1 MPLSIKST
9 RKITAATLLAA
20 AGLLALPIA
29 SAQSDEVFNYFD
41 TIGIGGLASFD
52 IGWVDPALH
61 SYFLA
66 DRSNKSV
73 DVIDTVTK
81 QTTQFMPGFAG
92 IFVTPSGATNNDLSG
107 PDGIL
112 TFNNPASGTSEI
124 WVGDGPQVNGVNGT
138 AGCPSFLTLGCSTV
152 KVLDASTGALTH
164 NIPTYGAARADELC
178 HDPQH
183 RLILIANDAESLD
196 FAFGTPFVSFISTDT
211 YTIVKQILISE
222 ATNGIEQCQY
232 DNITGNFY
240 LNIPVVNGPGDDTKD
255 GAVYVISPTTFKVT
269 AKYPIDVMTC
279 AGPAGMA
286 LGPGNQILLGCAAK
300 AADGVAN
307 SIIIDRTNGST
318 NAVAWGL
325 GGADE
330 VWFNPTDSHYYLAL
344 SYSGVSPA
352 PTPEIAIIDALTGPV
367 DQIIT
372 MARLGGVS
380 PHSIAV
386 DPATGII
393 YSPNA
398 GGVNLF
404 YPSVV
409 PPGDADDGSTPAQP
423 E

>member
-1 MPLSIKST
+1 MLSIKST

-41 TIGIGGLASFD
+41 TIGIAGLASFD
-52 IGWVDPALH
+52 ISWVDPALNT
-61 SYFLA
+61 YFLA

-73 DVIDTVTK
+73 DMITLTTK
-81 QTTQFMPGFAG
+81 QLTQVMPGFVG
-92 IFVTPSGATNNDLSG
+92 TFKTPSGAANNDLSG
-107 PDGIL
+107 PNGIL

-124 WVGDGPQVNGVNGT
+124 WVGDGPQPT
-138 AGCPSFLTLGCSTV
+138 TGCPSFLTGGCSTV
-152 KVLDASTGALTH
+152 KVLNASTGALTH
-164 NIPTYGAARADELC
+164 NILTYGAARADELC

-183 RLILIANDAESLD
+183 HLILIANDAESLD
-196 FAFGTPFVSFISTDT
+196 FAFGTPFVTIISTDT
-211 YTIVKQILISE
+211 YKIVAQILIPE

-240 LNIPVVNGPGDDTKD
+240 LNIPEVNGPGNDTKD
-255 GAVYVISPTTFKVT
+255 GFVYVISPTTFKVT
-269 AKYPIDVMTC
+269 AKYDIPVLTC

-300 AADGVAN
+300 AADGVSN

-318 NAVAWGL
+318 IAVAWGL

-344 SYSGVSPA
+344 SYNGYSPA

-372 MARLGGVS
+372 MTRLGGVA
-380 PHSIAV
+380 PHSVAV

-404 YPSVV
+404 YPSVS

>member
-29 SAQSDEVFNYFD
+29 SAQSEEVFNYFD
-41 TIGIGGLASFD
+41 TIGIPGLAAFD
-52 IGWVDPALH
+52 ISWVDPAL
-61 SYFLA
+61 STYFLA

-73 DVIDTVTK
+73 DMISTTTK
-81 QTTQFMPGFAG
+81 QFTQFKPGFVG
-92 IFVTPSGATNNDLSG
+92 TFKTPSGATNNDLSG

-112 TFNNPASGTSEI
+112 TFKNPKTGTYEI
-124 WVGDGPQVNGVNGT
+124 WVGDGPQPT
-138 AGCPSFLTLGCSTV
+138 TGCPSFLTGGCSTV
-152 KVLDASTGALTH
+152 KVLDAGTGALTH
-164 NIPTYGAARADELC
+164 NILTNGAARADELC
-178 HDPQH
+178 HDPH
-183 RLILIANDAESLD
+183 HNLILIANDAESLD
-196 FAFGTPFVSFISTDT
+196 FAFGTPFVTFISTDT
-211 YTIVKQILISE
+211 YTIVAQLLIPE

-240 LNIPVVNGPGDDTKD
+240 LNIPEVNGPGDDTTN

-269 AKYPIDVMTC
+269 AKYPIDVKTC

-300 AADGVAN
+300 AADGVFN
-307 SIIIDRTNGST
+307 SIIIDRTNGAT
-318 NAVAWGL
+318 IAVAWGL

-344 SYSGVSPA
+344 SYTGASPA
-352 PTPEIAIIDALTGPV
+352 PTPKIAIIDALTGPV

-372 MARLGGVS
+372 MARLGAVS
-380 PHSIAV
+380 PHSIAT

-409 PPGDADDGSTPAQP
+409 PPGDADDGATTPQP

>member
-1 MPLSIKST
+1 MLSIKST

-41 TIGIGGLASFD
+41 TIGIGGLAAFD

-73 DVIDTVTK
+73 DVIDTGTK
-81 QTTQFMPGFAG
+81 QLTQFFPGFAG
-92 IFVTPSGATNNDLSG
+92 VFVTKSGATNNDLSG

-124 WVGDGPQVNGVNGT
+124 WVGDGPQAT
-138 AGCPSFLTLGCSTV
+138 AGCPSFLTRGCSTV

-164 NIPTYGAARADELC
+164 NILTNGAARADELC

-183 RLILIANDAESLD
+183 HLILIANDAESLD
-196 FAFGTPFVSFISTDT
+196 FAFGTPFVTFISTDT
-211 YTIVKQILISE
+211 YKIVAQLLIPE

-232 DNITGNFY
+232 DNITGAFY
-240 LNIPVVNGPGDDTKD
+240 LNIPEVNGPGDDTKG

-269 AKYPIDVMTC
+269 AKYDIDVKTC

-318 NAVAWGL
+318 IAVAWGL

-330 VWFNPTDSHYYLAL
+330 VWFNPTDSHYYIAQ
-344 SYSGVSPA
+344 SYNGFSPA
-352 PTPEIAIIDALTGPV
+352 PTPQISIIDALTGPV

-372 MARLGGVS
+372 MTRLSGVS

-386 DPATGII
+386 DPVTNII

-404 YPSVV
+404 FPS
-409 PPGDADDGSTPAQP
+409 GSDADDGATTPQP